1 MRNKRAEISELKTRL
16 LLAGITVIAMI
27 VVSGI
32 NHGDEARGAGL
43 RSGSKMLVSS
53 EPNSTLQTQNTS
65 GASERVVE
73 LSARDASWSPDG
85 KQLVFAQG
93 SADSSRLRRCE
104 NGLGSEARLL
114 YSGVGLL
121 SAPRF
126 SAHGDRIQFTGKN
139 VRRNTISFW
148 EVLRNGSDA
157 HLVRGE

>member
-16 LLAGITVIAMI
+16 LLAGITVVAMI

-53 EPNSTLQTQNTS
+53 EPNSTLQTQKPS

-93 SADSSRLRRCE
+93 SALYVA

-126 SAHGDRIQFTGKN
+126 SAHGDRIQFTVKD
-139 VRRNTISFW
+139 VRRNTRSFW

>member
-16 LLAGITVIAMI
+16 LLAGITIVAMI

-93 SADSSRLRRCE
+93 SARYVA

-114 YSGVGLL
+114 YSAVGVL
-121 SAPRF
+121 SAPRV
-126 SAHGDRIQFTGKN
+126 SAHGDRNHFTVKD
-139 VRRNTISFW
+139 VRRNTSTF
-148 EVLRNGSDA
+148 A
-157 HLVRGE
+157 